1 MFNFA
6 PKTRKLIYAVI
17 AALVPVLVTFGY
29 LSPEIAKEILSITA
43 AFLTIAGSALAIK
56 NVPEQD

>member
-17 AALVPVLVTFGY
+17 AALVPVLVAFGY
-29 LSPEIAKEILSITA
+29 VSPDLAKEILSITA
-43 AFLTIAGSALAIK
+43 ALLTIAGSALAIK
-56 NVPEQD
+56 NVPEQH